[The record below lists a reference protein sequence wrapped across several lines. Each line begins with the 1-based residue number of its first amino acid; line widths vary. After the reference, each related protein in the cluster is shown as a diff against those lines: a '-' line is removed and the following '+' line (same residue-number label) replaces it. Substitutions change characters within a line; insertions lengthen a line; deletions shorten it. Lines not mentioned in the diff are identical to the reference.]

1 MRGMA
6 IEQTQL
12 SLEGRELE
20 IRGESWG
27 GEWLD
32 GYRRGS
38 RQGPK
43 REAVRGVT
51 MEWRNT
57 GSLRVRSSGRSGTI
71 ATGRE
76 SRASR

>member
-12 SLEGRELE
+12 SLEGIELE

-32 GYRRGS
+32 RYRRGS

-43 REAVRGVT
+43 REAGRGVT
-51 MEWRNT
+51 TEWRNT
-57 GSLRVRSSGRSGTI
+57 GSLRVRSNGRSGTM